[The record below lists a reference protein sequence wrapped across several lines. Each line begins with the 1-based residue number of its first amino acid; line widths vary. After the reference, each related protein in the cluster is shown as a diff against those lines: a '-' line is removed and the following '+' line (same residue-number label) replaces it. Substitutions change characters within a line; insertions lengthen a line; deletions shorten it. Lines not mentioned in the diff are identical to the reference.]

1 MPIDESVRI
10 RALHEARILDTPAS
24 AEFDSIV
31 ELARS
36 IFDCP
41 MALITLVDTDRLWF
55 RAKAGVTADQAA
67 REGSFCGHVVDTTS
81 ALIVPD
87 ATRDARFA
95 ENVFVS
101 GMFGLRFYA
110 GVPLTEG
117 DICYGTLCVA
127 DTKPRSFGDPD
138 RARLERLATVAI
150 GLIRE
155 QRQTMLLREQRR
167 DLELKQAR
175 FEQTERSAKV
185 GGFEM
190 DVQTGAVVWS
200 DQIYRTVGLPVGQ
213 PLTPDVVIGC
223 YAPEERE
230 GMRARIRNVLS
241 GEDGGID
248 REYRIIT
255 PQGEDRWVH
264 VTSDIEKVDGQPR
277 RLFGIV
283 QDVSER
289 VRHER
294 ELLRAANTDSL
305 TGLGNRAAYIA
316 RLGIATREPAS
327 TVGLLLID
335 VDHLKQINDTL
346 GHAAGDVVL
355 KQIAARLSDRIDG
368 RGKAFRLGGDEFA
381 VLIEGN
387 ASSRRMAGLAR
398 SLIEFVAR
406 PLHVDGTTIMPKVTA
421 GGALFQCGMDAAAL
435 AQNADFA
442 LYHAKETRRGSYI
455 EFEPRLRTRISTRI
469 EKIREVERAL
479 TQGRLFPYYQPIVG
493 GTNGEVSGFEA
504 LVRMRREDGSVV
516 SAGEFHEALEDPHLS
531 HQVTSVMVREI
542 ASDLRAWAGQGL
554 PGMRISLNVSAADFV
569 RGDLEGRITAAFAS
583 KGIPLDRLIIEVTE
597 TVFMQGVE
605 ETVAGTLQ
613 RLRKRGVLVAL
624 DDFGTGFASLTHLRS
639 LPVDIIKIDKSFIDT
654 MLQDASSLAIVEL
667 VLGLA
672 RKLNLKVTAEGVEHF
687 RQAHCL
693 LEQGCASLQG
703 YFFSRPMPQDKVR
716 DFLVGRK
723 PWQVAGERGSVS
735 A

>member
-10 RALHEARILDTPAS
+10 RALHETSILDTPAS
-24 AEFDSIV
+24 VEFDSIV

-41 MALITLVDTDRLWF
+41 IALVSLVDSDRIWF
-55 RAKAGVTADQAA
+55 KAKAGVASDEAP
-67 REGSFCGHVVDTTS
+67 RSDSFCRHVVETTS
-81 ALIVPD
+81 ALIV
-87 ATRDARFA
+87 RDARLDPRFA
-95 ENVFVS
+95 ENAYVS
-101 GMFGLRFYA
+101 GPAGLKFYA

-117 DICYGTLCVA
+117 GICYGTLCVV
-127 DTKPRSFGDPD
+127 DTKPRRFGDPE
-138 RARLERLATVAI
+138 RAKLEQLATVAV

-155 QRQTMLLREQRR
+155 QRQTTLLREQRR
-167 DLELKQAR
+167 ELELKQAR

-190 DVQTGAVVWS
+190 DVQTGALVWS

-213 PLTPDVVIGC
+213 PLTADVVIGC
-223 YAPEERE
+223 YAPESRE
-230 GMRARIRNVLS
+230 SMRARIQNVLT
-241 GEDGGID
+241 GADVGID
-248 REYRIIT
+248 QEYRIIT
-255 PQGEDRWVH
+255 PEGEDRWVH
-264 VTSDIEKVDGQPR
+264 IVSDIERVDGQPR

-294 ELLRAANTDSL
+294 QLLKAANTDSL
-305 TGLGNRAAYIA
+305 TGLGNRAAYISEL
-316 RLGIATREPAS
+316 RIATQEPAS

-346 GHAAGDVVL
+346 GHALGDTLL
-355 KQIAARLSDRIDG
+355 KEIAARLSDRIG
-368 RGKAFRLGGDEFA
+368 QRGKAFRLGGDEFA

-398 SLIEFVAR
+398 SLIEFVAQ
-406 PLHVDGTTIMPKVTA
+406 PLHVDGSTIMPKVTA
-421 GGALFQCGMDAAAL
+421 GGALFEAGMDAAAL

-442 LYHAKETRRGSYI
+442 LYHAKETRPGSYV

-479 TQGRLFPYYQPIVG
+479 TQDRLFPYYQPIVDSA
-493 GTNGEVSGFEA
+493 NGQVCGFEA

-531 HQVTSVMVREI
+531 HRVTSLMVTHI
-542 ASDLRAWAGQGL
+542 ASDLRAWTDQGL
-554 PGMRISLNVSAADFV
+554 SGVRISLNVSAADFV
-569 RGDLEGRITAAFAS
+569 RGDLESRITAAFGA

-605 ETVAGTLQ
+605 ETVASTLQ
-613 RLRKRGVLVAL
+613 RLRKRGVQVAL

-672 RKLNLKVTAEGVEHF
+672 RKLDLKVTAEGVEHF

-693 LEQGCASLQG
+693 LEQGCTTLQG
-703 YFFSRPMPQDKVR
+703 YFFSRPMPRDKVQ
-716 DFLVGRK
+716 DFLTGRK
-723 PWQVAGERGSVS
+723 SWQVADERDAVL